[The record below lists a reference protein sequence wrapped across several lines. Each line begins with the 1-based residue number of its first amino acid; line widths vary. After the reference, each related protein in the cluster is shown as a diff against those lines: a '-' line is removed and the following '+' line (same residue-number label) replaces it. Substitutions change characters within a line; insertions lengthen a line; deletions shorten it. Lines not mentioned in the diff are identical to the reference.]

1 MIATVQFMYTLAVHA
16 IKGHFMDKQQI
27 DENRMTVIEQ
37 LEAIVSYVNKFEVLT
52 QKDEAA
58 LNSLCNMVVSL
69 TQHVQEMDS
78 AQKKRIQ
85 LMNELANA
93 YNELEESHKK
103 FADKIKAKSA

>member
-1 MIATVQFMYTLAVHA
+1 MYTLAVHA
-16 IKGHFMDKQQI
+16 ITGHFMDKQQI
-27 DENRMTVIEQ
+27 AENRVTVIGQ
-37 LEAIVSYVNKFEVLT
+37 LEAIASYLNRFEVMT

-58 LNSLCNMVVSL
+58 FNNLCNMVMGL

-103 FADKIKAKSA
+103 FADKVKAKSA